1 LALLV
6 KYRFF
11 LLICQEGLFKLINNI
26 INILY
31 FVINLAQFLLWVS
44 LLVIGVK
51 INRNSNRTPIYL
63 DKLTEIELL
72 RLPHSEKESQVTINT
87 ELNLLGDIQVS
98 RQREVIMGIFTR
110 FRDIISSNIN
120 AILDKAEDPEKLIK
134 LMIREMEDTL
144 VEIKAACAGAMASA
158 KKVQRQLGTL
168 QDRIQYWEEKAQLAV
183 SRGKDNLAREALVEK
198 RRYTRRI
205 DGLESELSEH
215 NILVEQ
221 YQADIRQLEDKLKS
235 ARDKQR
241 LLVQRHIHASQK
253 IQAQEEIR
261 RVDSAAAMMKFDEL
275 ENRIE
280 RMESEA
286 DLVNYGKQSALD
298 AEFEALGVDE
308 EIEKELQ
315 ALKTPDSVFKSD
327 ETPSSD

>member
-1 LALLV
+1 
-6 KYRFF
+6 
-11 LLICQEGLFKLINNI
+11 
-26 INILY
+26 
-31 FVINLAQFLLWVS
+31 
-44 LLVIGVK
+44 
-51 INRNSNRTPIYL
+51 
-63 DKLTEIELL
+63 
-72 RLPHSEKESQVTINT
+72 
-87 ELNLLGDIQVS
+87 
-98 RQREVIMGIFTR
+98 MGIFTR

-144 VEIKAACAGAMASA
+144 VEIKAACAGAMASS
-158 KKVQRQLGTL
+158 KKVQRQLVSV

-183 SRGKDNLAREALVEK
+183 SKGRDNLAREALVEK
-198 RRYTRRI
+198 RRYARRI
-205 DGLESELSEH
+205 DGLESELTEH
-215 NILVEQ
+215 NLLVEQ
-221 YQADIRQLEDKLKS
+221 YQVDIRQLEEKLKS

-280 RMESEA
+280 RMEAEA
-286 DLVNYGKQSALD
+286 DMVNFGKQSALD
-298 AEFEALGVDE
+298 VEFEALGVDE

-315 ALKTPDSVFKSD
+315 ALKTPPSIAKLD
-327 ETPSSD
+327 EEKVSK